1 MYDDNSPFSPGTRKP
16 EALKPVQK
24 AAFAEERLMQAI
36 LWCELEPG
44 LMIAEATLATRFG
57 LGRAATRVALAKL
70 STLGFMLPIPREGWR
85 VLPMSG
91 ALVGQVVDARRMAE
105 PALATLAVDRGK
117 NARLFELAGMI
128 EAAGAAA
135 EDAARSTRSGY
146 ERRFRT
152 ELASGLNPFVAGFVE
167 RLWDHSDRI
176 VRFFES
182 EGATPMPP
190 LKAAAIARALDA
202 GRTDEVRT
210 LLDEAIDRFR
220 TFAGNALLNNRSE
233 LALDGG
239 TKPREKT
246 WTQKQYDGSLKQSTD
261 RAASRGWTVSKGNS
275 S

>member
-1 MYDDNSPFSPGTRKP
+1 MHEGGIASQRLKWYSHRNSGKSWRSTSSTRSAP
-16 EALKPVQK
+16 K
-24 AAFAEERLMQAI
+24 ARI
-36 LWCELEPG
+36 
-44 LMIAEATLATRFG
+44 
-57 LGRAATRVALAKL
+57 
-70 STLGFMLPIPREGWR
+70 
-85 VLPMSG
+85 
-91 ALVGQVVDARRMAE
+91 
-105 PALATLAVDRGK
+105 
-117 NARLFELAGMI
+117 
-128 EAAGAAA
+128 
-135 EDAARSTRSGY
+135 ARSTRSGY